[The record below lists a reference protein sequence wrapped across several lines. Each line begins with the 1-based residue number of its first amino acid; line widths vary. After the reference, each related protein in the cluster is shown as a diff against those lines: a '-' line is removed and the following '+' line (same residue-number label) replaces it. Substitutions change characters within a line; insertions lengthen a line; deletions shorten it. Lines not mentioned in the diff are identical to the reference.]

1 MSSTT
6 IYFLTKNAQSIEEAE
21 NLVSSYLDTE
31 NFFDYFSVIHD
42 KSGSLAEKRNEL
54 IDFIKDWDWKKKAD
68 EFYNLAQ
75 RYKADSSLS
84 QFGFYLVEAGQL
96 YAQYL
101 NIDTYVFNIDSG
113 DYFIPESDNGWRVIA
128 VDFHY

>member
-31 NFFDYFSVIHD
+31 NFFDYFSVIHE

-54 IDFIKDWDWKKKAD
+54 MDFIKDWDWKKKAD

-101 NIDTYVFNIDSG
+101 NIESYVFNIDAG
-113 DYFIPESDNGWRVIA
+113 DYSVTEKDNGWWLILGE
-128 VDFHY
+128 FHF